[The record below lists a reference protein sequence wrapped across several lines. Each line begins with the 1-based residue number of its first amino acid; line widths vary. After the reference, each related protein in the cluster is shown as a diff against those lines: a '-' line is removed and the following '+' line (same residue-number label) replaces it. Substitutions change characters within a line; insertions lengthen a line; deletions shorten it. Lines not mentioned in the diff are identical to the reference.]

1 VIKLIS
7 FPSKFRDLVRFPLDI
22 LDIFKSYFATLRHY
36 PLIQKLVPKSE
47 KQFKNRYYEM
57 SYYIDHDPAVYGSL
71 KFIALTVSDAY
82 KPLGHEIQ
90 KEVRDIVFNLMAFGD
105 VIVSNKGTMLPLF
118 ELSIVDDKK
127 RIGNFNPDP
136 VITDAKYYI
145 LNEMEGN
152 KRKVYTDNDV
162 IHLSLFPQGHM
173 IKDIYERWTYG
184 IYGRAPMLSLLKLL
198 AWKDKLIDDDIMIK
212 DRMIPREVHKLKI
225 DIPRTLLANR
235 QANKQSH
242 QELLDIYDQYVKSL
256 LDQYRSAISQ
266 TEPGEHYVITED
278 VEIDILEPKINY
290 STPNDL
296 LDQLTQ
302 YIIGVFNVPLSA
314 VLGISKSSYAAELA
328 VASYYTVQAN
338 ALVGLVNE
346 YLKVRY
352 PNLEERLDSVN
363 VVLDIWKDSI
373 YKRVVLLTQAGVI
386 TRNEA
391 REMIGLE
398 PIEGLDDLIIIEQID
413 GRKIAAIGREG
424 TVKQEPGTPLATEKR
439 DEKDEYNR
447 LETNRIQRL
456 LKKGGGQNETNKT
469 GETNETNETNG
480 NGSISKR

>member
-1 VIKLIS
+1 MIQGLLNAIDSIKSQLS
-7 FPSKFRDLVRFPLDI
+7 S
-22 LDIFKSYFATLRHY
+22 LRHY
-36 PLIQKLVPKSE
+36 PLIQKLTPSQE

-57 SYYIDHDPAVYGSL
+57 EYYIDHDPAVYGSL

-105 VIVSNKGTMLPLF
+105 VIISNKGTMLPLF

-127 RIGNFNPDP
+127 RMGSSNPDP

-145 LNEMEGN
+145 LNEMERN
-152 KRKVYTDNDV
+152 KRKVYTTNDV

-184 IYGRAPMLSLLKLL
+184 IYGRAPMLSLLKIL
-198 AWKDKLIDDDIMIK
+198 AWKDKLIDDDILIK

-225 DIPRTLLANR
+225 DLPKGLFTS
-235 QANKQSH
+235 KQKKSQ
-242 QELLDIYDQYVKSL
+242 QELLETYKQYMQSF
-256 LDQYRSAISQ
+256 LDQYRLSISNAD
-266 TEPGEHYVITED
+266 PGEHYVVTDD
-278 VEIDILEPKINY
+278 VDIDILEPKLNY
-290 STPNDL
+290 TTPNDL

-314 VLGISKSSYAAELA
+314 VLGLSKSSYAAELA